1 MNKLNKKNIIPL
13 ITKFSSSLLSIYTP
27 YYFINQQLSQEYGLI
42 ILNIATF
49 KIFIGWLIS
58 SNKKLLIYSE
68 RFIFPSFLKFNL
80 ILNFFIIIG
89 YFIMFSIT
97 NTNNYI
103 LGLLS
108 LPIVLESILLSFL
121 ERFGDIS
128 LSVFIKSSLIFFS
141 GFLAKIISDY
151 SSNEILKTWIFAYT
165 FLILL
170 IFFYWKLFLFKNKQ
184 NLNSFNQNPSNKKN
198 LNLNLKNFIK
208 LSYSYWLGELDV
220 ILSTESPIL
229 ICGMIFGPVMTSKYS
244 LIKTII
250 KSPCLIQGF
259 TNPYSGYKLREMFS
273 LKIPFHKIKKYFYK
287 QTFYNSIGALIIFL
301 CIFLFLKIYQ
311 IYDFKFLGQIIF
323 NLIDYQTAILFSSL
337 AFVIVA
343 LMGPITNILLCMRKQ
358 KVYGFITFSS
368 SILGIPIQF
377 IISKFFGFEGFL
389 LSTTFSAMVS
399 NIASRI
405 ILEKFPYKRGT

>member
-27 YYFINQQLSQEYGLI
+27 YYFINQQLSQDYGLI
-42 ILNIATF
+42 ILNIAIF
-49 KIFIGWLIS
+49 KISIGWLIS

-68 RFIFPSFLKFNL
+68 RFIFPSFLKLNL
-80 ILNFFIIIG
+80 ILNLFIIIG
-89 YFIMFSIT
+89 YFILFRLT
-97 NTNNYI
+97 NSNNYI

-108 LPIVLESILLSFL
+108 LPVVLESILLSFL

-151 SSNEILKTWIFAYT
+151 SSNDILKIWILAYT
-165 FLILL
+165 FLIFL
-170 IFFYWKLFLFKNKQ
+170 IFFYWKLFLFKNEK
-184 NLNSFNQNPSNKKN
+184 NLNSFNQNQSKKEN
-198 LNLNLKNFIK
+198 LNFKNFIK

-229 ICGMIFGPVMTSKYS
+229 ICGMIFGPDMTSKYS

-250 KSPCLIQGF
+250 KSPCIIQGF

-273 LKIPFHKIKKYFYK
+273 LKIPFNKIKKYFYK
-287 QTFYNSIGALIIFL
+287 QTFYNSIGALIIFVS
-301 CIFLFLKIYQ
+301 IFLFLKIYQ
-311 IYDFKFLGQIIF
+311 IYDFKFLGKIIDS
-323 NLIDYQTAILFSSL
+323 LIDYEIAILISSL

-343 LMGPITNILLCMRKQ
+343 FMGPITNILLCMRKQ

-405 ILEKFPYKRGT
+405 ILERFPYKRGT

>member
-27 YYFINQQLSQEYGLI
+27 YYFINQQLSQDYGLI
-42 ILNIATF
+42 ILNIAIF
-49 KIFIGWLIS
+49 KISIGWLIS

-68 RFIFPSFLKFNL
+68 RFIFPSFLKLNL
-80 ILNFFIIIG
+80 ILNLFIIIG
-89 YFIMFSIT
+89 YFILFRLT
-97 NTNNYI
+97 NSNNYI

-108 LPIVLESILLSFL
+108 LPVVLESILLSFL

-151 SSNEILKTWIFAYT
+151 SSNNILKIWILTYT
-165 FLILL
+165 FLIFL
-170 IFFYWKLFLFKNKQ
+170 IFFYWKLFLFKKEK
-184 NLNSFNQNPSNKKN
+184 NLNSFNQNQSKKE
-198 LNLNLKNFIK
+198 NLNLKNFIK
-208 LSYSYWLGELDV
+208 LSYSYWLGELDI

-229 ICGMIFGPVMTSKYS
+229 ICGMIFGPDMTSKYS

-250 KSPCLIQGF
+250 KSPCIMQGF

-273 LKIPFHKIKKYFYK
+273 LKIPFNKIKKYFYK
-287 QTFYNSIGALIIFL
+287 QTFYNSIGALIIFVS
-301 CIFLFLKIYQ
+301 IFLFLKIYQ
-311 IYDFKFLGQIIF
+311 IYDFKFLGKII
-323 NLIDYQTAILFSSL
+323 NSLIDYEIAILISSL

-343 LMGPITNILLCMRKQ
+343 FMGPITNILLCMRKQ

-405 ILEKFPYKRGT
+405 ILERFPYKRGT

>member
-27 YYFINQQLSQEYGLI
+27 YYFINQQLSQDYGLI
-42 ILNIATF
+42 ILNIAIF

-68 RFIFPSFLKFNL
+68 RFIFPSLLKFNL

-89 YFIMFSIT
+89 YFILFRLT
-97 NTNNYI
+97 NSNNYI

-108 LPIVLESILLSFL
+108 LPVVLESILLSFL

-151 SSNEILKTWIFAYT
+151 SSNEILKIWILAYT
-165 FLILL
+165 FLVFL
-170 IFFYWKLFLFKNKQ
+170 IFFYWKLFLFKNEK
-184 NLNSFNQNPSNKKN
+184 NLISFNQNQYKKE
-198 LNLNLKNFIK
+198 NLNLKNFIK
-208 LSYSYWLGELDV
+208 LSYSYWLGELDI

-250 KSPCLIQGF
+250 KSPCIIQGF

-287 QTFYNSIGALIIFL
+287 QTFYNSIGALIIFVS
-301 CIFLFLKIYQ
+301 IFLFLKIYQ
-311 IYDFKFLGQIIF
+311 IYDFKFLGEIIDS
-323 NLIDYQTAILFSSL
+323 LIDYEIPILFSSL

-368 SILGIPIQF
+368 SIIGIPIQF

-405 ILEKFPYKRGT
+405 ILERFPDKRGT

>member
-27 YYFINQQLSQEYGLI
+27 YYFINQQLSQDYGLI
-42 ILNIATF
+42 ILNIAIF
-49 KIFIGWLIS
+49 KISIGWLIS

-68 RFIFPSFLKFNL
+68 RFIFPSFLKLNL
-80 ILNFFIIIG
+80 ILNLFIIIG
-89 YFIMFSIT
+89 YFILFRLT
-97 NTNNYI
+97 NSNNYI

-108 LPIVLESILLSFL
+108 LPVVLESILLSFL

-151 SSNEILKTWIFAYT
+151 SSNDILKIWILAYT
-165 FLILL
+165 FLIFL
-170 IFFYWKLFLFKNKQ
+170 IFFYWKLFLFKKEK
-184 NLNSFNQNPSNKKN
+184 NLNSFNQNQSKKE
-198 LNLNLKNFIK
+198 NLNLKNFIK
-208 LSYSYWLGELDV
+208 LSYSYWLGELDI

-229 ICGMIFGPVMTSKYS
+229 ICGMIFGPDMTSKYS

-250 KSPCLIQGF
+250 KSPCIMQGF
-259 TNPYSGYKLREMFS
+259 TNPYSAYKLREMFS
-273 LKIPFHKIKKYFYK
+273 LKIPFNKIKKYFYK
-287 QTFYNSIGALIIFL
+287 QTFYNSIGALIIFVS
-301 CIFLFLKIYQ
+301 IFLFLKIYQ
-311 IYDFKFLGQIIF
+311 IYDFKFLSKIIDS
-323 NLIDYQTAILFSSL
+323 LIDYEIAILFSSL

-405 ILEKFPYKRGT
+405 ILERFPYKRGT

>member
-27 YYFINQQLSQEYGLI
+27 YYFINQQLSQDYGLI
-42 ILNIATF
+42 ILNIAIF

-68 RFIFPSFLKFNL
+68 RFIFPSLLKFNL

-89 YFIMFSIT
+89 YFILFRLT
-97 NTNNYI
+97 NSNNYI

-108 LPIVLESILLSFL
+108 LPVVLESILLSFL

-151 SSNEILKTWIFAYT
+151 SSNEILKIWILAYT
-165 FLILL
+165 FLVFL
-170 IFFYWKLFLFKNKQ
+170 IFFYWKLFLFKNEK
-184 NLNSFNQNPSNKKN
+184 NLISFNQNQYKKE
-198 LNLNLKNFIK
+198 NLNLKNFIK
-208 LSYSYWLGELDV
+208 LSYSYWLGELDI

-250 KSPCLIQGF
+250 KSPCIIQGF

-287 QTFYNSIGALIIFL
+287 QTFYNSIGALIIFVS
-301 CIFLFLKIYQ
+301 IFLFLKIYQ
-311 IYDFKFLGQIIF
+311 IYDFKFLGEIIDS
-323 NLIDYQTAILFSSL
+323 LIDYEIPILFSSL

-368 SILGIPIQF
+368 SIIGIPIQF

-405 ILEKFPYKRGT
+405 ILERFPYKRGT

>member
-1 MNKLNKKNIIPL
+1 MKKPNKKNIIPL

-27 YYFINQQLSQEYGLI
+27 YYFINQQLSQEYGLL

-80 ILNFFIIIG
+80 ILNFFIVIG
-89 YFIMFSIT
+89 YFIIFSIT
-97 NTNNYI
+97 NSNNYI

-121 ERFGDIS
+121 EKFGDIS

-151 SSNEILKTWIFAYT
+151 SSNEILKTWILAYT
-165 FLILL
+165 FLIFL
-170 IFFYWKLFLFKNKQ
+170 IFFYWKLFLFKNRQ
-184 NLNSFNQNPSNKKN
+184 NLNFFNQNISKKEN
-198 LNLNLKNFIK
+198 LNFKNFIK

-229 ICGMIFGPVMTSKYS
+229 VCGMLFGPVMTSKYS

-250 KSPCLIQGF
+250 RLPCLIQGF

-273 LKIPFHKIKKYFYK
+273 LKIPFHTIKKYFYK

-301 CIFLFLKIYQ
+301 SIFLFLKIYQ
-311 IYDFKFLGQIIF
+311 VYEFKFLGQIINSF
-323 NLIDYQTAILFSSL
+323 IGYETAILFSSL

-343 LMGPITNILLCMRKQ
+343 LMGPITNILLCMKKQ
-358 KVYGFITFSS
+358 RVYGLITFTS
-368 SILGIPIQF
+368 SIVGIPIQL

-389 LSTTFSAMVS
+389 LSSTFSAMVS

-405 ILEKFPYKRGT
+405 ILERFPYKRGT

>member
-27 YYFINQQLSQEYGLI
+27 YYFINQQLSQDYGLI
-42 ILNIATF
+42 ILNIAIF

-68 RFIFPSFLKFNL
+68 RFIFPSLLKFNL

-89 YFIMFSIT
+89 YFILFRLT
-97 NTNNYI
+97 NSNNYI

-108 LPIVLESILLSFL
+108 LPVVLESILLSFL

-151 SSNEILKTWIFAYT
+151 SSNEILKIWILAYT
-165 FLILL
+165 FLIFL
-170 IFFYWKLFLFKNKQ
+170 IFFYWKLFLFKNEK
-184 NLNSFNQNPSNKKN
+184 NLIYFNQNQYKKE
-198 LNLNLKNFIK
+198 NLNLKNFIK
-208 LSYSYWLGELDV
+208 LSYSYWLGELDI

-250 KSPCLIQGF
+250 KSPCIIQGF

-287 QTFYNSIGALIIFL
+287 QTFYNSIGALIIFVS
-301 CIFLFLKIYQ
+301 IFLFLKIYQ
-311 IYDFKFLGQIIF
+311 IYDFKFLGEIIDS
-323 NLIDYQTAILFSSL
+323 LIDYEIPILFSSL

-368 SILGIPIQF
+368 SIIGIPIQF

-405 ILEKFPYKRGT
+405 ILERFPYKRGT

>member
-1 MNKLNKKNIIPL
+1 MKKPNKKNIIPL

-80 ILNFFIIIG
+80 ILNFFIVIG
-89 YFIMFSIT
+89 YFIIFSIT
-97 NTNNYI
+97 NSNNYI

-121 ERFGDIS
+121 EKFGDIS

-151 SSNEILKTWIFAYT
+151 SSNEILKTWILAYT
-165 FLILL
+165 FLIFL
-170 IFFYWKLFLFKNKQ
+170 IFFYWKLFLFKNRQ
-184 NLNSFNQNPSNKKN
+184 NLNFFNQNISKKEN
-198 LNLNLKNFIK
+198 LNFKNFIK

-229 ICGMIFGPVMTSKYS
+229 VCGMLFGPVMTSKYS

-250 KSPCLIQGF
+250 RLPCLIQGF

-273 LKIPFHKIKKYFYK
+273 LKIPFHTIKKYFYK

-301 CIFLFLKIYQ
+301 SIFLFLKIYQ
-311 IYDFKFLGQIIF
+311 VYEFKFLGQIINSF
-323 NLIDYQTAILFSSL
+323 IGYETAILFSSL

-343 LMGPITNILLCMRKQ
+343 LMGPITNILLCMKKQ
-358 KVYGFITFSS
+358 KVYGFITFTS

-377 IISKFFGFEGFL
+377 FISKFFGFEGFL

-405 ILEKFPYKRGT
+405 ILERFPYKKGT

>member
-27 YYFINQQLSQEYGLI
+27 YYFINQQLSQDYGLI
-42 ILNIATF
+42 ILNIAIF
-49 KIFIGWLIS
+49 KISIGWLIS

-68 RFIFPSFLKFNL
+68 RFIFPSFLKLNL
-80 ILNFFIIIG
+80 ILNLFIIIG
-89 YFIMFSIT
+89 YFILFRLT
-97 NTNNYI
+97 NSNNYI

-108 LPIVLESILLSFL
+108 LPVVLESILLSFL

-151 SSNEILKTWIFAYT
+151 SSNDILKIWILAYT
-165 FLILL
+165 FLIFL
-170 IFFYWKLFLFKNKQ
+170 IFFYWKLFLFKNEK
-184 NLNSFNQNPSNKKN
+184 NLNSFNQNQSKKEN
-198 LNLNLKNFIK
+198 LNFKNFIK
-208 LSYSYWLGELDV
+208 LSYSYWLGELDI

-229 ICGMIFGPVMTSKYS
+229 ICGMIFGPDMTSKYS

-250 KSPCLIQGF
+250 KSPCIMQGF

-273 LKIPFHKIKKYFYK
+273 LKIPFNKIKKYFYK
-287 QTFYNSIGALIIFL
+287 QTFYNSIGALIIFVS
-301 CIFLFLKIYQ
+301 IFLFLKIYQ
-311 IYDFKFLGQIIF
+311 IYDFKFLSKIIDS
-323 NLIDYQTAILFSSL
+323 LIDYEIAILFSSL

-405 ILEKFPYKRGT
+405 ILERFPYKRGT

>member
-1 MNKLNKKNIIPL
+1 MKKPNKKNIIPL

-27 YYFINQQLSQEYGLI
+27 YYFINQQLSQEYGLL

-80 ILNFFIIIG
+80 ILNFFIVIG
-89 YFIMFSIT
+89 YFIIFSIT
-97 NTNNYI
+97 NSNNYI

-121 ERFGDIS
+121 EKFGDIS

-151 SSNEILKTWIFAYT
+151 SSNEILKTWILAYT
-165 FLILL
+165 FLIFL
-170 IFFYWKLFLFKNKQ
+170 IFFYWKLFLFKNRQ
-184 NLNSFNQNPSNKKN
+184 NLNFFNQNISKKEN
-198 LNLNLKNFIK
+198 LNFKNFIK

-229 ICGMIFGPVMTSKYS
+229 VCGMLFGPVMTSKYS

-250 KSPCLIQGF
+250 RLPCLIQGF

-273 LKIPFHKIKKYFYK
+273 LKIPFHTIKKYFYK

-301 CIFLFLKIYQ
+301 SIFLFLKIHQ
-311 IYDFKFLGQIIF
+311 IYDFKFLGQII
-323 NLIDYQTAILFSSL
+323 NSLIIYETAILFSSL

-343 LMGPITNILLCMRKQ
+343 LMGPITNILLCMKKQ
-358 KVYGFITFSS
+358 RVYGLITFTS
-368 SILGIPIQF
+368 SIVGIPIQL

-389 LSTTFSAMVS
+389 LSSTFSAMVS

-405 ILEKFPYKRGT
+405 ILERFPYKKGT

>member
-1 MNKLNKKNIIPL
+1 MNKLKKKNFIPI

-89 YFIMFSIT
+89 YFIIFSIT
-97 NTNNYI
+97 NSNNYI

-141 GFLAKIISDY
+141 GFLAKIISDN
-151 SSNEILKTWIFAYT
+151 SSSEILKTWIVAYT
-165 FLILL
+165 FLIFL
-170 IFFYWKLFLFKNKQ
+170 IFFYWKLFLLKNRQ
-184 NLNSFNQNPSNKKN
+184 NLNSFNKNTSKKEN
-198 LNLNLKNFIK
+198 LNFKNFIK
-208 LSYSYWLGELDV
+208 LSYSYWLGELDL

-229 ICGMIFGPVMTSKYS
+229 ICGILFGPIMTSKYS

-273 LKIPFHKIKKYFYK
+273 LKIPFYTIKKYFYK
-287 QTFYNSIGALIIFL
+287 QTFYNSIGSLIIFL
-301 CIFLFLKIYQ
+301 SIFLFLEIYQ
-311 IYDFKFLGQIIF
+311 IYDFKFFDQII
-323 NLIDYQTAILFSSL
+323 NILIDYKIAILFSSL

-343 LMGPITNILLCMRKQ
+343 LMGPITNILLCMKKQ
-358 KVYGFITFSS
+358 RVYGFITFTSS
-368 SILGIPIQF
+368 VLGIPIQF

-405 ILEKFPYKRGT
+405 ILERFPYKKGT

>member
-68 RFIFPSFLKFNL
+68 RFIFTSFLKFNL

-89 YFIMFSIT
+89 YFIIFSI
-97 NTNNYI
+97 NNSNNYI

-151 SSNEILKTWIFAYT
+151 SSNEILRTWILAYT
-165 FLILL
+165 FLIFL
-170 IFFYWKLFLFKNKQ
+170 IFFYWKLCLFKNEQ
-184 NLNSFNQNPSNKKN
+184 NLNSVNQNPSKKEK
-198 LNLNLKNFIK
+198 LNLKNFIK
-208 LSYSYWLGELDV
+208 LSYSYWLGELDI

-229 ICGMIFGPVMTSKYS
+229 ICGIIFGPVMTSKYS

-273 LKIPFHKIKKYFYK
+273 LKIPFHNIKKYFYK

-301 CIFLFLKIYQ
+301 SIFLFLKIYQ
-311 IYDFKFLGQIIF
+311 IYDFEFLGQII
-323 NLIDYQTAILFSSL
+323 NSLIDYETAILFSSL

-358 KVYGFITFSS
+358 KVYGFITFTS

-405 ILEKFPYKRGT
+405 ILERFPYKRGT

>member
-1 MNKLNKKNIIPL
+1 M
-13 ITKFSSSLLSIYTP
+13 
-27 YYFINQQLSQEYGLI
+27 
-42 ILNIATF
+42 
-49 KIFIGWLIS
+49 
-58 SNKKLLIYSE
+58 
-68 RFIFPSFLKFNL
+68 
-80 ILNFFIIIG
+80 
-89 YFIMFSIT
+89 
-97 NTNNYI
+97 

-108 LPIVLESILLSFL
+108 LPVVLESILLSFL

-141 GFLAKIISDY
+141 GFLAKIISDN
-151 SSNEILKTWIFAYT
+151 SSSEILTTWIIAYT
-165 FLILL
+165 FLIFL
-170 IFFYWKLFLFKNKQ
+170 IFFYWKLFLLKKRQ
-184 NLNSFNQNPSNKKN
+184 KLNSFNKNTSKKEN
-198 LNLNLKNFIK
+198 LNFKNFIK
-208 LSYSYWLGELDV
+208 LSYSYWLGELDL

-229 ICGMIFGPVMTSKYS
+229 ICGMLFGPIMTSKYS

-301 CIFLFLKIYQ
+301 SIFLFLKIYQ
-311 IYDFKFLGQIIF
+311 IYDFKFFGQIINSF
-323 NLIDYQTAILFSSL
+323 IDYKTAILFSSL
-337 AFVIVA
+337 AYLIVA
-343 LMGPITNILLCMRKQ
+343 FMGPITNILLCMRKQ
-358 KVYGFITFSS
+358 KVYGFITFTSS
-368 SILGIPIQF
+368 LLGIPIQF

-405 ILEKFPYKRGT
+405 ILERFPYKKGT

>member
-1 MNKLNKKNIIPL
+1 MLIKLNRKNIIPL
-13 ITKFSSSLLSIYTP
+13 LTKFSSSFLSIYTP
-27 YYFINQQLSQEYGLI
+27 YYFINQQLSEEYGLI

-68 RFIFPSFLKFNL
+68 RFIFPRFLKFNL

-89 YFIMFSIT
+89 YFIIFSIT
-97 NTNNYI
+97 NSNNYI
-103 LGLLS
+103 LGFLS
-108 LPIVLESILLSFL
+108 LPIVLESILLVFL

-128 LSVFIKSSLIFFS
+128 LSVFIKGSLIFFS
-141 GFLAKIISDY
+141 GFIAKIISDY
-151 SSNEILKTWIFAYT
+151 SSNEILKNWILAYT
-165 FLILL
+165 FLIFL
-170 IFFYWKLFLFKNKQ
+170 IFFYWKLFLFNNEK
-184 NLNSFNQNPSNKKN
+184 NLNSFNQNQSKRE
-198 LNLNLKNFIK
+198 NLNLKNFIK
-208 LSYSYWLGELDV
+208 LSYSYWLGELDI

-250 KSPCLIQGF
+250 KSPCIIQGF

-287 QTFYNSIGALIIFL
+287 QTFYNSIGALIIFVS
-301 CIFLFLKIYQ
+301 IFLFLKIYQ
-311 IYDFKFLGQIIF
+311 IYDFKFLGEIIDS
-323 NLIDYQTAILFSSL
+323 LIDYEIAILFSSL

-405 ILEKFPYKRGT
+405 ILERFPYKRGT

>member
-13 ITKFSSSLLSIYTP
+13 ITKLSSSLLSIYTP
-27 YYFINQQLSQEYGLI
+27 YYFINQNLSQEYGLL

-68 RFIFPSFLKFNL
+68 RFIFPTFLKFNL

-89 YFIMFSIT
+89 YFIIFSVT
-97 NTNNYI
+97 NSNNYI

-128 LSVFIKSSLIFFS
+128 LSVFIKSSLIFLS

-151 SSNEILKTWIFAYT
+151 FSNEILINWILAYT

-170 IFFYWKLFLFKNKQ
+170 IFSYWKLFLFKHRQ
-184 NLNSFNQNPSNKKN
+184 NLNSFVQNTSKKEN
-198 LNLNLKNFIK
+198 LSFNNFIK
-208 LSYSYWLGELDV
+208 LSYSYWLSELDV

-229 ICGMIFGPVMTSKYS
+229 ICGMLFGPVMTSKYS
-244 LIKTII
+244 LMKTII

-273 LKIPFHKIKKYFYK
+273 LKIPFDAIKKYFYK

-301 CIFLFLKIYQ
+301 SIFLFLKIYQ
-311 IYDFKFLGQIIF
+311 IYDFNFLGQIIDSF
-323 NLIDYQTAILFSSL
+323 IDYKTAILFSSL

-343 LMGPITNILLCMRKQ
+343 LMGPIKNILLCMKKQ
-358 KVYGFITFSS
+358 RVYGFIYFYEFDCRNTNSVYYF
-368 SILGIPIQF
+368 
-377 IISKFFGFEGFL
+377 
-389 LSTTFSAMVS
+389 
-399 NIASRI
+399 
-405 ILEKFPYKRGT
+405 

>member
-1 MNKLNKKNIIPL
+1 MNKLKKKNLIPV

-27 YYFINQQLSQEYGLI
+27 YYFINQQLSQEYGLL

-49 KIFIGWLIS
+49 KIFIGWLVS
-58 SNKKLLIYSE
+58 SNKKLLIYCE

-80 ILNFFIIIG
+80 ILNFLIIIG
-89 YFIMFSIT
+89 YFIIFSII
-97 NTNNYI
+97 NPNNYI

-128 LSVFIKSSLIFFS
+128 LSVFIKSSLIFLS
-141 GFLAKIISDY
+141 GFIAKIISDY
-151 SSNEILKTWIFAYT
+151 SSSEILKTWIIAYT
-165 FLILL
+165 FLIFL
-170 IFFYWKLFLFKNKQ
+170 IFFYWKLFLLKNRK
-184 NLNSFNQNPSNKKN
+184 NSNSFNKNTSKKEN
-198 LNLNLKNFIK
+198 LNFKNFIK
-208 LSYSYWLGELDV
+208 LSYSYWLGELDL

-229 ICGMIFGPVMTSKYS
+229 ICGIIFGPIMTSKYS

-273 LKIPFHKIKKYFYK
+273 LKIPFYTIKKYFYK

-301 CIFLFLKIYQ
+301 SIFLFLKIYQ
-311 IYDFKFLGQIIF
+311 IYDFKFFGQII
-323 NLIDYQTAILFSSL
+323 NSLIDYKTAILFSSL

-343 LMGPITNILLCMRKQ
+343 LMGPITNILLCMKKQ
-358 KVYGFITFSS
+358 RVYGFITFTSS
-368 SILGIPIQF
+368 VLGIPIQF

-405 ILEKFPYKRGT
+405 ILERFPYKKGT

>member
-13 ITKFSSSLLSIYTP
+13 ITKLSSSLLSIYTP
-27 YYFINQQLSQEYGLI
+27 YYFINQNLSQEYGLL

-68 RFIFPSFLKFNL
+68 RFIFPTFLKFNL

-89 YFIMFSIT
+89 YFIIFSVT
-97 NTNNYI
+97 NSNNYI

-128 LSVFIKSSLIFFS
+128 LSVFIKSSLIFLS

-151 SSNEILKTWIFAYT
+151 FSNEILINWILAYT

-170 IFFYWKLFLFKNKQ
+170 IFSYWKLFLFKNEQ
-184 NLNSFNQNPSNKKN
+184 NLNSFVQNPSKKEN
-198 LNLNLKNFIK
+198 LSFNDFIK
-208 LSYSYWLGELDV
+208 LSYSYWLSELDV

-229 ICGMIFGPVMTSKYS
+229 ICGMLFGPIMTSKYS

-273 LKIPFHKIKKYFYK
+273 LKIPFDAIKKYFYK

-301 CIFLFLKIYQ
+301 SIFLFLKIYQ
-311 IYDFKFLGQIIF
+311 IYDFNFLGQIIDSF
-323 NLIDYQTAILFSSL
+323 IDYKTAILFSSL

-343 LMGPITNILLCMRKQ
+343 LMGPITNILLCMKKQ
-358 KVYGFITFSS
+358 RVYGIITFTS
-368 SILGIPIQF
+368 SIVGIPIQF

-389 LSTTFSAMVS
+389 LSSTFSAMVS

-405 ILEKFPYKRGT
+405 ILERFPYKRGT

>member
-27 YYFINQQLSQEYGLI
+27 YYFINHQLSQEYGLI

-80 ILNFFIIIG
+80 ILNFLIIIG
-89 YFIMFSIT
+89 YFIFFRII
-97 NTNNYI
+97 NPNNYV

-108 LPIVLESILLSFL
+108 LPVVLESILLCFL

-151 SSNEILKTWIFAYT
+151 SSNEILKTWIFVYI
-165 FLILL
+165 FLIFL
-170 IFFYWKLFLFKNKQ
+170 IFFYWKLFLFKNEQ
-184 NLNSFNQNPSNKKN
+184 NLNSFNQNPSIKK
-198 LNLNLKNFIK
+198 NLNLKNFIK

-287 QTFYNSIGALIIFL
+287 QTFYNSIGALIIFSS
-301 CIFLFLKIYQ
+301 IFLFLKIYQ
-311 IYDFKFLGQIIF
+311 IYDFKFLGQII
-323 NLIDYQTAILFSSL
+323 NSLIDYETAILFSSI

-358 KVYGFITFSS
+358 RVYGFITFTS

-405 ILEKFPYKRGT
+405 ILERFPYKRGT